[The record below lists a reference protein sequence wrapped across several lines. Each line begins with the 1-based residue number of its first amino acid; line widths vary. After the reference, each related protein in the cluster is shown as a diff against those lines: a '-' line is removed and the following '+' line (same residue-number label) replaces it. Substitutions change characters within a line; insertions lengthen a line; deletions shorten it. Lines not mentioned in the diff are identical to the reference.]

1 MNIWIALPSFLF
13 DKNTLTHK
21 QALQII
27 FQEQMNIWI
36 AIIAIIPSFL
46 FDKTLSHA
54 QTRSANYFPQE
65 TFYFDK

>member
-27 FQEQMNIWI
+27 FHKK
-36 AIIAIIPSFL
+36 L
-46 FDKTLSHA
+46 FILTNKKPLTGS
-54 QTRSANYFPQE
+54 
-65 TFYFDK
+65 

>member
-21 QALQII
+21 QALQNI
-27 FQEQMNIWI
+27 FQEKMNIW
-36 AIIAIIPSFL
+36 IAIIPSFL

-54 QTRSANYFPQE
+54 QTSSANYFPQE